1 MVPDLREA
9 FHLDNLHHAWRWLN
23 TNDDRYFKGYFRH
36 IYRAYAMAIDENL
49 NDLHKRLMRGSFQPG
64 HATKL
69 YLPKKSG
76 IQRTYT
82 LLNIEDQIVYQAI
95 TNVIAERLL
104 PKMQHQYYKEVFGNL
119 YAGQRSKYFY
129 RPWRKGY
136 KRFGDSIRVAFK
148 RGFVFTASFDLTA
161 CYDSIDHS
169 VLSHF
174 LADLGL
180 DNEFIKQLCDY
191 LKLWTAAL
199 AETRIYQG
207 HGIPQGPLSSGL
219 LSEVVLRYFDE
230 NYTEKP
236 RAWRYFRY
244 VDDIRFFAKNVH
256 DLRAMLVEMD
266 LLSKQI
272 GLFPQS
278 GKIEIHRVVNI
289 EDEIKSI
296 SDPTEP
302 VDVEIAL
309 DQKRVQ
315 RQLKELSPH
324 FEITNSTRFKYILG
338 SAQPNAAL
346 SNRLL
351 KILTMQPHFY
361 VSIFNYFE
369 HYALISKQVS
379 MDLFAVL
386 RENGLYAAF
395 TAAGLRVLRDHGH
408 SDLQPSLDRFAK
420 SILEDRQA
428 MSNSELRAAAVS
440 ILLKQGK
447 MTWRQTVDYFSEEQ
461 EWWPR
466 SEVIKYVQL
475 DHVGKPSFGS
485 LINDLLTDSSV
496 DVSIVAAEFVA
507 THSLALNGP
516 IDTIN
521 PIAQL
526 ALKKMGLIQARRGRI
541 CPIRTAMQ
549 HMLGSRIEDVTWPSI
564 LGRHYQHD
572 VTKAITIRAYSETD
586 ATSWVN
592 ILDTFHDD
600 LLDSL
605 YDHEAGAIGTYQ
617 HGNIGGALSS
627 ATSRFAV
634 KYPKAF
640 RVFRE
645 FHEKR
650 LESALSHS
658 VNRATGKRTRFIEFR
673 YIKQAKKRLANA
685 YLEIWNNW

>member
-1 MVPDLREA
+1 
-9 FHLDNLHHAWRWLN
+9 
-23 TNDDRYFKGYFRH
+23 
-36 IYRAYAMAIDENL
+36 MAIDENL

-361 VSIFNYFE
+361 VFKSIVHSRFYSSLHNPILTPPSAPKYSSP
-369 HYALISKQVS
+369 ASPRAKTRG
-379 MDLFAVL
+379 L
-386 RENGLYAAF
+386 RPARDPSNR
-395 TAAGLRVLRDHGH
+395 AAGRSRPT
-408 SDLQPSLDRFAK
+408 SASC
-420 SILEDRQA
+420 S
-428 MSNSELRAAAVS
+428 
-440 ILLKQGK
+440 
-447 MTWRQTVDYFSEEQ
+447 WQT
-461 EWWPR
+461 
-466 SEVIKYVQL
+466 
-475 DHVGKPSFGS
+475 
-485 LINDLLTDSSV
+485 T
-496 DVSIVAAEFVA
+496 
-507 THSLALNGP
+507 
-516 IDTIN
+516 
-521 PIAQL
+521 
-526 ALKKMGLIQARRGRI
+526 
-541 CPIRTAMQ
+541 
-549 HMLGSRIEDVTWPSI
+549 
-564 LGRHYQHD
+564 
-572 VTKAITIRAYSETD
+572 
-586 ATSWVN
+586 
-592 ILDTFHDD
+592 
-600 LLDSL
+600 
-605 YDHEAGAIGTYQ
+605 
-617 HGNIGGALSS
+617 
-627 ATSRFAV
+627 
-634 KYPKAF
+634 
-640 RVFRE
+640 
-645 FHEKR
+645 
-650 LESALSHS
+650 
-658 VNRATGKRTRFIEFR
+658 
-673 YIKQAKKRLANA
+673 
-685 YLEIWNNW
+685 